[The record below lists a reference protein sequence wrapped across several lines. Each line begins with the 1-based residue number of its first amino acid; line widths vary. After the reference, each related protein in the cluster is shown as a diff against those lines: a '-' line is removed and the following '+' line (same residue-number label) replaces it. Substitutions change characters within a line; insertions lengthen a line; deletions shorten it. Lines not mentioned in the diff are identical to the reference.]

1 MDGITGRKRKL
12 QQWPRW
18 YTNAFFVVKGFID
31 TVSQMQHVETRLR
44 ESILA
49 LDLKPGERLS
59 EREIEARFS
68 ASRTPVRAAL
78 FRLEAEGLVI
88 REGHSW
94 KVAPIDLDESERVF
108 AYRLANEVAA
118 VKITCARPHRS
129 DCATLAAR
137 RPSCDD
143 AAPHELWHKIGLDFH
158 VDLARLSGNEFL
170 TRAVRDAMQRLS
182 RAHWLAMRDDA
193 GTGRVW
199 REHAEILT
207 AVERGDAESAPKMLT
222 RHIESSC
229 ARLVATLR
237 EDQRGLRASGHSI
250 VAT

>member
-1 MDGITGRKRKL
+1 M
-12 QQWPRW
+12 QQ
-18 YTNAFFVVKGFID
+18 
-31 TVSQMQHVETRLR
+31 VEDRLR
-44 ESILA
+44 EAILA

-59 EREIEARFS
+59 ERQIEARFS

-88 REGHSW
+88 REGRNW
-94 KVAPIDLDESERVF
+94 NVAPIDLDEIEQVF

-118 VKITCARPHRS
+118 VKITSARLDRS
-129 DCATLAAR
+129 DCATLAAMHL
-137 RPSCDD
+137 SCDE
-143 AAPHELWHKIGLDFH
+143 AAPRERWHKIGLDFH
-158 VDLARLSGNEFL
+158 IDLARLSGNEFL

-182 RAHWLAMRDDA
+182 RARWLEMRDDE
-193 GTGRVW
+193 GRARAW
-199 REHAEILT
+199 REHADILA

-237 EDQRGLRASGHSI
+237 EDRRGLLARGHSI
-250 VAT
+250 VAA